1 MISEAQARVIIDEQL
16 KDTGWDPTNPN
27 CISLETTVDQYRF
40 DYLLKDRNG
49 HPLAVLEAKRP
60 GEDLRKHDTKAKK
73 YAEKVKVDL
82 IFLAN
87 SEKIYFWDLKHDS
100 FPYEVK
106 SFYSQTD
113 LERRTSL
120 RKNKKEIKSVQI
132 DKKITDRKYQIDC
145 IEKISNKI
153 EAGEKNFLVEMAT
166 GTGKTRVAISLI
178 KRLFNANRINKVLYV
193 CDRFNLADQ
202 TDKNFQ
208 KFISDQS
215 SYLLNS
221 RGIKDE
227 KSITISTLQTFI
239 RQYDAISSGYFDLII
254 IDECH
259 RSIYGKY
266 RKSLDR
272 FDSIKIGLTAT
283 PCKFDNDSEVSEDV
297 KSIKDTLKFFGLSEP
312 TFTYDLKQGIKEKFL
327 VPYLIY
333 KARTVKT
340 SDDEGI
346 EINKNEIDWNKI
358 EEKDKKIIED
368 LFDKKEKAI
377 IPHTWLERKI
387 TIPKRNYSIV
397 NEFLD
402 IMEQGYSD
410 NGITKR
416 PIFGKTIVFA
426 VTQSHAI
433 TLAKLMDENIK
444 SRIKDDQIS
453 ERVADFVVS
462 DQNNE
467 YSSEAK
473 TKIDN
478 FIKKKYPKV
487 LISVGMLD
495 TGFDCPEVTNILF
508 ARFTKSNIL
517 YRQMRGR
524 GCRPTETFDK
534 KNFWIFDFVGNTSF
548 HGDKEEGDGGLV
560 VIKEPKEKKFKKKGL
575 IEIDVEDWIDPS
587 SREIIDIDNEGVVIR
602 QGKDKILGDRIYFKC
617 EEWLNKQ
624 KNMSLEREKF
634 CKIVGEYV
642 RSNINDIKKIDISD
656 LTYPP
661 FTNLPRSPEEVFGGK
676 NNLNLFLEN
685 FNEEILGGIR

>member
-16 KDTGWDPTNPN
+16 KDSGWDLTNPN
-27 CISLETTVDQYRF
+27 NVSLETTVDEYRL
-40 DYLLKDRNG
+40 DYLLKDKNG
-49 HPLAVLEAKRP
+49 HPLAVLEAKKP
-60 GEDLRKHDTKAKK
+60 GDDLRKHDAKTKK
-73 YAEKVKVDL
+73 YAEKIKVDL

-87 SEKIYFWDLKHDS
+87 SEKIYFWDLKQS
-100 FPYEVK
+100 SYPYEIK
-106 SFYSQTD
+106 SFYSQID
-113 LERRTSL
+113 LERKTSL
-120 RKNKKEIKSVQI
+120 RKNSKEIKSIQI

-145 IEKISNKI
+145 IEKISDKI
-153 EAGEKNFLVEMAT
+153 ENGEKSFLVEMAT
-166 GTGKTRVAISLI
+166 GTGKTRLAISLI
-178 KRLFNANRINKVLYV
+178 NRLFKANRINKVLYV
-193 CDRFNLADQ
+193 CDRFNLVDQ

-208 KFISDQS
+208 KFITDQS
-215 SYLLNS
+215 SYILNS
-221 RGIKDE
+221 KGLKDE
-227 KSITISTLQTFI
+227 KSIIISTIQTFI
-239 RQYDAISSGYFDLII
+239 RQYDSISSGYFDLII

-283 PCKFDNDSEVSEDV
+283 PCKYDNDNENSEDV
-297 KSIKDTLKFFGLSEP
+297 KSIKDTLKFFELDEP

-333 KARTVKT
+333 KAKTIKT

-346 EINKNEIDWNKI
+346 SINKDEIDWNKI
-358 EEKDKKIIED
+358 NEKDKKNIEN
-368 LFDKKEKAI
+368 LFDKKDKAI

-402 IMEQGYSD
+402 VMENGYSD
-410 NGITKR
+410 NGTIKR

-433 TLAKLMDENIK
+433 TLAKLMDKNIK
-444 SRIKDDQIS
+444 SRINNENTS
-453 ERVADFVVS
+453 ERIADFVVS

-467 YSSEAK
+467 YSSDAK

-478 FIKKKYPKV
+478 FIKKKNPKV
-487 LISVGMLD
+487 LVSVGMLD

-524 GCRPTETFDK
+524 GCRPSEVFDK
-534 KNFWIFDFVGNTSF
+534 KNFWIFDFVGNTTF
-548 HGDKEEGDGGLV
+548 HGDKEEGDGGV
-560 VIKEPKEKKFKKKGL
+560 VVVKEPKEKKYNKKGL

-587 SREIIDIDNEGVVIR
+587 SREIIDIDDDGTVIR
-602 QGKDKILGDRIYFKC
+602 PKEDKILGDKIYFKC

-624 KNMSLEREKF
+624 KNMNLEKEKF

-642 RSNINDIKKIDISD
+642 RSNINDIKQIEISD
-656 LTYPP
+656 FTYPP
-661 FTNLPRSPEEVFGGK
+661 FTNLRRSPEEVFGGEK
-676 NNLNLFLEN
+676 NLSVFLEN
-685 FNEEILGGIR
+685 FNKEIISGIR